1 MDSDVDS
8 VFNDFQDESD
18 AYSPEV
24 KPKAKAASK
33 RMVSAKPAKM
43 VQTTLTGAKAALKK
57 RPKPESDADD
67 DGMLSNTPPKKK
79 TKAAPAAKK
88 SSGKPL
94 HEIANE
100 SMVLDED
107 DEPIAKPAPKSN
119 KTATETY
126 QKLTQLEHI
135 IKRPDTYIG
144 SVERMDQK
152 MWVYNKAEKLME
164 NRTISYVPGLYK
176 IFDEILVNAADNSQ
190 RDSSMTYLK
199 VTVDRES
206 GEISVE
212 NNGKGI
218 PIEMHEK
225 EKCYIPELIFGHLL
239 TGSNYDDNEKKTVG
253 GRNGYGAKLTNIF
266 SRRFTIELQD
276 SNNGKRYKQTWTDNM
291 SNMEKAKITSN
302 KSSDFVRV
310 SFLPDYKR
318 FGMENGMDDDLEAL
332 IYRRVY
338 DMAGTVSGVKVWL
351 NGEHLKVNFKTY
363 CEMYAKAIANERGD
377 AAVDG
382 EKPVAKVEFDQQRS
396 NGRLW
401 QIGFTV
407 SDGSFQHVSFV
418 NNIATTSGGTHV
430 NYIADQI
437 CEALGKELNK
447 KKKGHS
453 LKPSHFRNHI
463 FIFINCLIDNP
474 AFNSQTKEQL
484 TTKVSAFGSKC
495 VLSDQFLKKV
505 KASEAIASIMEF
517 ADRKADKMMAK
528 SDGNKR
534 SRISN
539 DKLIDANWAGTK
551 RGHECTLILTEGDS
565 ARGLAVAGRAV
576 LDPDRIGVFPLR
588 GKMLN
593 VRDASIDQIMKNKE
607 IENIKKFLGLKH
619 KQEYKDTKGLRYGHL
634 MIMADQDLDGS
645 HIKGLLIN
653 FLEVQ
658 FPSLL
663 RIEDFFQEFITPVV
677 KVWQGNNPKKP
688 QNLKMFFNLPQY
700 EEWKERHK
708 SELRKWKY
716 KYLKGLGSSSN
727 EDAQI
732 YFKDLDRHL
741 KKFDIL
747 KPEERQLFELAFS
760 KKKADARKEWLGN
773 FVPGTYL
780 DSTAS
785 RKTYT
790 DFVHKELIL
799 FSMADNM
806 RSIPSM
812 IDGFKPGQRK
822 VIYGA
827 FKRNL
832 VNDQK
837 VAEFAGYVSEVA
849 AYHHGEQSLQQTIV
863 GLAQTYVGSN
873 NVNCLEPSGNFGSRL
888 SGGSDAASARYIHT
902 RLSPFARRIFSKLD
916 EPNLEYQFDDGNMIE
931 PKVYVPVIPMVLVNG
946 ADGIGTGWSTSIPN
960 YHPIEIVENL
970 KRRMGRLDPQDPEEK
985 PFKPMTPW
993 FRGWKG
999 VVEPEGPNRFK
1010 FNGIIKQD
1018 EQNPNEIHVTELP
1031 IRMWTDD
1038 FKSRLEDIIRAEKT
1052 PSFIKD
1058 YREFNDHQTV
1068 HFIIEMEDKHLKAA
1082 LEEGLLEKF
1091 KLTKTIATTNLVAFN
1106 TRGQIQKYESPEEI
1120 MEEYYHYRLK
1130 MYTERKN
1137 YWLDV
1142 YHADYRKLQ
1151 NQYRFVS
1158 EIIENKLVVSKKKK
1172 AVLVQE
1178 LRDRKYEA
1186 FPPKDNKKV
1195 KSTDEELG
1203 KDDVEE
1209 EEADGGA
1216 RDYDYL
1222 LSMPIWSLTNERLEK
1237 LKNQIAAKK
1246 AEYDELEALN
1256 EKDLWVKDLDEFVEE
1271 WHTQLKLEEE
1281 ITTGIRRM
1289 GRRTSQKIG
1298 AGRGRRPRDDDDY
1311 QPEKKTK
1318 AKAPKVEKVETKTHQ
1333 RFTEKFQAA
1342 ASAKPAKNDLSDDDF
1357 ALLGKK
1363 AVVKK
1368 EESEPPVS
1376 FTDVAVGRTK
1386 RAAATKSKYVLSDD
1400 SDEDFMDIDKP
1411 DVKDEPEPE
1420 SESEEIVEKPARRGA
1435 TKSKPSYVDDDFG
1448 SESEEVAERKDV
1460 AEKPARRAAKS
1471 KPSYVDDDFGSDSEV
1486 TEKPEIAEK
1495 PARRAAKAKAS
1506 YVDSEFGSDSED
1518 DDDKML
1524 GDVGALVKGI
1534 GAPATSS
1541 SNGGR
1546 LSLFAMSRP
1555 EAGDASIHKIRTKPS
1570 KSSVEADD
1578 HDDTNYEALAMSS
1591 PRKTSTTK
1599 ANDLDDFLSDDDLP
1613 AATKPAAKAT
1623 VASKAKAPLS
1633 VVPAAT
1639 KKRGR
1644 PPGSKNKPKADDAP
1658 APKAKSAA
1666 AATASKPKAAHL
1678 SPAAKAYAAKKAKA
1692 RKVLS
1697 DDEEDDLADEP
1708 PSPVVPAAKPK
1719 ARPGRAAA
1727 AKAKPIII
1735 DDDDESDAFVSAD
1748 SGGGGR
1754 RRGKKDDS
1762 DAFDMD
1768 DDSE

>member
-8 VFNDFQDESD
+8 VFDDFQDESD
-18 AYSPEV
+18 GYTPAVVRTLRGALLSHARPVPLTTHGVANARFVPSHLRLTYSQ
-24 KPKAKAASK
+24 KPKAKAAPK
-33 RMVSAKPAKM
+33 KTAAAKPAAM
-43 VQTTLTGAKAALKK
+43 IQTTLTGAKAAVKK

-67 DGMLSNTPPKKK
+67 SIAPPKKK
-79 TKAAPAAKK
+79 KAPVKK
-88 SSGKPL
+88 TSSKPL
-94 HEIANE
+94 VEIENE
-100 SMVLDED
+100 SMVIDD
-107 DEPIAKPAPKSN
+107 DEPVGKPTAKSSKS
-119 KTATETY
+119 ATDTY

-144 SVERMDQK
+144 SVERLEQK
-152 MWVYNKAEKLME
+152 MWVYNKVDKLME
-164 NRTISYVPGLYK
+164 NRTVGFVPGLYK

-190 RDSSMTYLK
+190 RDSSMTFLK
-199 VTVDRES
+199 ATVDRAT

-239 TGSNYDDNEKKTVG
+239 TGSNYDDDEKKTVG

-266 SRRFTIELQD
+266 SQRFTIELQD
-276 SNNGKRYKQTWTDNM
+276 SKNGKRYKQTWTDNM
-291 SNMEKAKITSN
+291 SKMEKAKITSN
-302 KSSDFVRV
+302 KTSDFVKV
-310 SFLPDYKR
+310 TFLPDYKR
-318 FGMENGMDDDLEAL
+318 FGMENGIDDDLEAL

-338 DMAGTVSGVKVWL
+338 DLAGTMTGVKVWL
-351 NGEHLKVNFKTY
+351 NGEHLKLNFKSY
-363 CEMYAKAIANERGD
+363 CELYAKSIANERGD

-382 EKPVAKVEFDQQRS
+382 EKPVAKVEFDQQRH

-407 SDGSFQHVSFV
+407 SDGSFQQVSFV

-437 CEALGKELNK
+437 CDALGKELNK
-447 KKKGHS
+447 KKKGHT

-474 AFNSQTKEQL
+474 AFTSQTKEQM
-484 TTKVSAFGSKC
+484 TTKMSAFGSKC

-505 KASEAIASIMEF
+505 KASEAIANIMEF

-539 DKLIDANWAGTK
+539 DKLIDANFAGTR

-593 VRDASIDQIMKNKE
+593 VRDASVEQIMKNKE

-619 KQEYKDTKGLRYGHL
+619 KQNYTDTKGLRYGHL

-658 FPSLL
+658 YPSLL
-663 RIEDFFQEFITPVV
+663 RIDDFFQEFITPVV
-677 KVWQGNNPKKP
+677 KVWQGTNPKKP
-688 QNLKMFFNLPQY
+688 QHLKTFFNLPQY
-700 EEWKERHK
+700 ETWKDSHK
-708 SELRKWKY
+708 AELRKWKY

-727 EDAQI
+727 EDAQV

-741 KKFDIL
+741 KKFEVL
-747 KPEERQLFELAFS
+747 KPEESQMIELAFS

-785 RKTYT
+785 RKSYA
-790 DFVHKELIL
+790 DFVQKELIL

-812 IDGFKPGQRK
+812 VDGLKPGQRK
-822 VIYGA
+822 VIYAA

-832 VNDQK
+832 TSDQK
-837 VAEFAGYVSEVA
+837 VVELAGYISEVA

-863 GLAQTYVGSN
+863 GLAQTFVGSN
-873 NVNCLEPSGNFGSRL
+873 NINCLEPSGNFGSRL

-916 EPNLEYQFDDGNMIE
+916 EPNLENQFDDGKMIE
-931 PKVYVPVIPMVLVNG
+931 PKVYVPIIPMVLVNG

-960 YHPIEIVENL
+960 YHPIHIVENL
-970 KRRMGRLDPQDPEEK
+970 KRRMGRLDPENTEEQ

-999 VVEPEGPNRFK
+999 VLESDGPNRYK

-1031 IRMWTDD
+1031 VRMWTDD

-1068 HFIIEMEDKHLKAA
+1068 HFIIDMEDKHLNAA
-1082 LEEGLLEKF
+1082 LAEGLLEKF
-1091 KLTKTIATTNLVAFN
+1091 KLTKSLTTTNLVAFN

-1137 YWLDV
+1137 HWLSV
-1142 YHADYRKLQ
+1142 YHADYRKLK

-1158 EIIENKLVVSKKKK
+1158 EIIENKLVVNKKKK

-1178 LRDRKYEA
+1178 LRDRQYEA
-1186 FPPKDNKKV
+1186 FPPKDDKKS

-1203 KDDVEE
+1203 QDDAEDDD
-1209 EEADGGA
+1209 ATGSA

-1222 LSMPIWSLTNERLEK
+1222 L
-1237 LKNQIAAKK
+1237 
-1246 AEYDELEALN
+1246 
-1256 EKDLWVKDLDEFVEE
+1256 
-1271 WHTQLKLEEE
+1271 
-1281 ITTGIRRM
+1281 G
-1289 GRRTSQKIG
+1289 
-1298 AGRGRRPRDDDDY
+1298 
-1311 QPEKKTK
+1311 
-1318 AKAPKVEKVETKTHQ
+1318 
-1333 RFTEKFQAA
+1333 
-1342 ASAKPAKNDLSDDDF
+1342 
-1357 ALLGKK
+1357 
-1363 AVVKK
+1363 
-1368 EESEPPVS
+1368 
-1376 FTDVAVGRTK
+1376 
-1386 RAAATKSKYVLSDD
+1386 
-1400 SDEDFMDIDKP
+1400 
-1411 DVKDEPEPE
+1411 
-1420 SESEEIVEKPARRGA
+1420 
-1435 TKSKPSYVDDDFG
+1435 
-1448 SESEEVAERKDV
+1448 
-1460 AEKPARRAAKS
+1460 
-1471 KPSYVDDDFGSDSEV
+1471 
-1486 TEKPEIAEK
+1486 
-1495 PARRAAKAKAS
+1495 
-1506 YVDSEFGSDSED
+1506 
-1518 DDDKML
+1518 
-1524 GDVGALVKGI
+1524 
-1534 GAPATSS
+1534 
-1541 SNGGR
+1541 
-1546 LSLFAMSRP
+1546 
-1555 EAGDASIHKIRTKPS
+1555 
-1570 KSSVEADD
+1570 
-1578 HDDTNYEALAMSS
+1578 
-1591 PRKTSTTK
+1591 
-1599 ANDLDDFLSDDDLP
+1599 
-1613 AATKPAAKAT
+1613 
-1623 VASKAKAPLS
+1623 
-1633 VVPAAT
+1633 
-1639 KKRGR
+1639 
-1644 PPGSKNKPKADDAP
+1644 
-1658 APKAKSAA
+1658 
-1666 AATASKPKAAHL
+1666 
-1678 SPAAKAYAAKKAKA
+1678 
-1692 RKVLS
+1692 
-1697 DDEEDDLADEP
+1697 
-1708 PSPVVPAAKPK
+1708 
-1719 ARPGRAAA
+1719 
-1727 AKAKPIII
+1727 
-1735 DDDDESDAFVSAD
+1735 VSAH
-1748 SGGGGR
+1748 
-1754 RRGKKDDS
+1754 
-1762 DAFDMD
+1762 AV
-1768 DDSE
+1768 

>member
-1 MDSDVDS
+1 MDSEVDL
-8 VFNDFQDESD
+8 VFGDYQDDSD
-18 AYSPEV
+18 GYSPEV
-24 KPKAKAASK
+24 VRMLRFVFLDDLPTCAFKQTCRDHVPLPINMHLTISQKPKAKAVPKKTAT
-33 RMVSAKPAKM
+33 AKPGKM
-43 VQTTLTGAKAALKK
+43 VQTTLTAGKAAAKK
-57 RPKPESDADD
+57 RPKPESDGE
-67 DGMLSNTPPKKK
+67 DGVAPPKKK
-79 TKAAPAAKK
+79 KVPAKK
-88 SSGKPL
+88 AGTKPL
-94 HEIANE
+94 AEIENDN
-100 SMVLDED
+100 MMIDD
-107 DEPIAKPAPKSN
+107 DEPLEKPAPKSN

-126 QKLTQLEHI
+126 QKLTQLQHI

-144 SVERMDQK
+144 SVERTDQK

-164 NRTISYVPGLYK
+164 NRTVGFVPGLYK

-199 VTVDRES
+199 VTVDRET

-225 EKCYIPELIFGHLL
+225 ENCYIPELIFGHLL
-239 TGSNYDDNEKKTVG
+239 TGSNYDDDEKKTVG

-266 SRRFTIELQD
+266 SQRFSIELQD
-276 SNNGKRYKQTWTDNM
+276 SKNGKRYKQTWTENM
-291 SNMEKAKITSN
+291 GKMEKAKIVSN
-302 KSSDFVRV
+302 KSADFVKV
-310 SFLPDYKR
+310 TFLPDYKR
-318 FGMENGMDDDLEAL
+318 FGMEDGIDDDLEGL

-338 DMAGTVSGVKVWL
+338 DMAGTVSGIKVWL
-351 NGEHLKVNFKTY
+351 NGDHLKINFKTY
-363 CEMYAKAIANERGD
+363 CELYAKSIANERGD
-377 AAVDG
+377 VAVDG
-382 EKPVAKVEFDQQRS
+382 EKPAAKVEFDQQRH

-407 SDGSFQHVSFV
+407 SDGSFQQVSFV

-437 CEALGKELNK
+437 CDALGKELTK

-484 TTKVSAFGSKC
+484 TTKMSAFGSKC

-505 KASEAIASIMEF
+505 KASEAIANIMEF

-539 DKLIDANWAGTK
+539 DKLIDANWAGTR

-593 VRDASIDQIMKNKE
+593 VRDASLEQIMKNKE

-619 KQEYKDTKGLRYGHL
+619 KQNYTDTKGLRYGHL

-663 RIEDFFQEFITPVV
+663 RIDDFFQEFITPVV
-677 KVWQGNNPKKP
+677 KVWQGSNPKKP
-688 QNLKMFFNLPQY
+688 QNLKTFFNLPQY
-700 EEWKERHK
+700 ETWKDSHK
-708 SELRKWKY
+708 SDLRKWKY

-747 KPEERQLFELAFS
+747 QPDESRLFELAFS

-780 DSTAS
+780 DATAA
-785 RKTYT
+785 RKSYT

-812 IDGFKPGQRK
+812 VDGLKPGQRK

-837 VAEFAGYVSEVA
+837 VAELAGYISEVA
-849 AYHHGEQSLQQTIV
+849 AYHHGEASLQQTIV

-931 PKVYVPVIPMVLVNG
+931 PKVYVPILPMVLVNG

-960 YHPIEIVENL
+960 YHPIEIVDNL
-970 KRRMGRLDPQDPEEK
+970 KRRMGRLDSEDSEEK
-985 PFKPMTPW
+985 SFKPMTPW

-999 VVEPEGPNRFK
+999 VLESDGPNRYK

-1038 FKSRLEDIIRAEKT
+1038 FKSKLEDILRAEKT

-1068 HFIIEMEDKHLKAA
+1068 HFIIDMEDKHMKAA
-1082 LEEGLLEKF
+1082 LDEGLLEKF
-1091 KLTKTIATTNLVAFN
+1091 KLTKSMATTNLVAFN
-1106 TRGQIQKYESPEEI
+1106 TRGQIHKYESPEEI
-1120 MEEYYHYRLK
+1120 MEEFYHYRYN
-1130 MYTERKN
+1130 MYTERKKH
-1137 YWLDV
+1137 WLGV
-1142 YHADYRKLQ
+1142 YHADYRKLK
-1151 NQYRFVS
+1151 NQYRFIL
-1158 EIIENKLVVSKKKK
+1158 EIIENKLIVSKKKK
-1172 AVLVQE
+1172 DVLVQE

-1186 FPPKDNKKV
+1186 FPPKDDKKS

-1203 KDDVEE
+1203 KDDAEE
-1209 EEADGGA
+1209 EETSNGA

-1222 LSMPIWSLTNERLEK
+1222 LSVCAPNVTFPRHAELTDSRCPFGRSQTSVSTNSRTRL
-1237 LKNQIAAKK
+1237 QP
-1246 AEYDELEALN
+1246 
-1256 EKDLWVKDLDEFVEE
+1256 
-1271 WHTQLKLEEE
+1271 
-1281 ITTGIRRM
+1281 
-1289 GRRTSQKIG
+1289 
-1298 AGRGRRPRDDDDY
+1298 RRPSM
-1311 QPEKKTK
+1311 T
-1318 AKAPKVEKVETKTHQ
+1318 
-1333 RFTEKFQAA
+1333 
-1342 ASAKPAKNDLSDDDF
+1342 SL
-1357 ALLGKK
+1357 
-1363 AVVKK
+1363 
-1368 EESEPPVS
+1368 
-1376 FTDVAVGRTK
+1376 
-1386 RAAATKSKYVLSDD
+1386 
-1400 SDEDFMDIDKP
+1400 
-1411 DVKDEPEPE
+1411 
-1420 SESEEIVEKPARRGA
+1420 
-1435 TKSKPSYVDDDFG
+1435 
-1448 SESEEVAERKDV
+1448 
-1460 AEKPARRAAKS
+1460 
-1471 KPSYVDDDFGSDSEV
+1471 
-1486 TEKPEIAEK
+1486 
-1495 PARRAAKAKAS
+1495 
-1506 YVDSEFGSDSED
+1506 
-1518 DDDKML
+1518 ML
-1524 GDVGALVKGI
+1524 
-1534 GAPATSS
+1534 
-1541 SNGGR
+1541 
-1546 LSLFAMSRP
+1546 
-1555 EAGDASIHKIRTKPS
+1555 
-1570 KSSVEADD
+1570 
-1578 HDDTNYEALAMSS
+1578 
-1591 PRKTSTTK
+1591 
-1599 ANDLDDFLSDDDLP
+1599 
-1613 AATKPAAKAT
+1613 
-1623 VASKAKAPLS
+1623 
-1633 VVPAAT
+1633 
-1639 KKRGR
+1639 
-1644 PPGSKNKPKADDAP
+1644 
-1658 APKAKSAA
+1658 
-1666 AATASKPKAAHL
+1666 
-1678 SPAAKAYAAKKAKA
+1678 
-1692 RKVLS
+1692 
-1697 DDEEDDLADEP
+1697 
-1708 PSPVVPAAKPK
+1708 
-1719 ARPGRAAA
+1719 
-1727 AKAKPIII
+1727 
-1735 DDDDESDAFVSAD
+1735 
-1748 SGGGGR
+1748 
-1754 RRGKKDDS
+1754 
-1762 DAFDMD
+1762 
-1768 DDSE
+1768 

>member
-1 MDSDVDS
+1 MDSEVDS
-8 VFNDFQDESD
+8 VFGDYQDDSD
-18 AYSPEV
+18 GYSPEV
-24 KPKAKAASK
+24 KPKTKAAPK
-33 RMVSAKPAKM
+33 KTATTKPGKM
-43 VQTTLTGAKAALKK
+43 VQTTLTAGKPAAKK
-57 RPKPESDADD
+57 RPKAESDGE
-67 DGMLSNTPPKKK
+67 DGIAPPKKK
-79 TKAAPAAKK
+79 KAPAKK
-88 SSGKPL
+88 AGTKPL
-94 HEIANE
+94 VEIEND
-100 SMVLDED
+100 SMVIDD
-107 DEPIAKPAPKSN
+107 DEPSAKPAAKSN

-126 QKLTQLEHI
+126 QKLTQLQHI

-144 SVERMDQK
+144 SVERTDQK

-164 NRTISYVPGLYK
+164 NRTVGFVPGLYK

-199 VTVDRES
+199 VTVDRET

-239 TGSNYDDNEKKTVG
+239 TGSNYDDDEKKTVG

-266 SRRFTIELQD
+266 SQKFSIELQD
-276 SNNGKRYKQTWTDNM
+276 SKNGKRYKQTWTENM
-291 SNMEKAKITSN
+291 GKMEKAKINSN
-302 KSSDFVRV
+302 KSADFVKV

-318 FGMENGMDDDLEAL
+318 FGMEDGIDDDLEGL

-338 DMAGTVSGVKVWL
+338 DMAGTVSGIKVWL
-351 NGEHLKVNFKTY
+351 NGEHLKINFKTY
-363 CEMYAKAIANERGD
+363 CELYAKSIANERGD
-377 AAVDG
+377 VAVDG
-382 EKPVAKVEFDQQRS
+382 EKPVAKVEFDQQRH

-407 SDGSFQHVSFV
+407 SDGSFQQVSFV

-437 CEALGKELNK
+437 CDALGKELTK

-484 TTKVSAFGSKC
+484 TTKMSAFGSKC

-505 KASEAIASIMEF
+505 KASEAIANIMEF

-539 DKLIDANWAGTK
+539 DKLIDANWAGTR

-593 VRDASIDQIMKNKE
+593 VRDASLEQIMKNKE

-619 KQEYKDTKGLRYGHL
+619 KQNYTDTKGLRYGHL

-663 RIEDFFQEFITPVV
+663 RIDDFFQEFITPVV
-677 KVWQGNNPKKP
+677 KVWQGSNPKKP
-688 QNLKMFFNLPQY
+688 QNLKTFFNLPQY
-700 EEWKERHK
+700 ETWKDSHK
-708 SELRKWKY
+708 SDLRRWKY

-741 KKFDIL
+741 KKFDVL
-747 KPEERQLFELAFS
+747 QPEESQLFELAFS

-780 DSTAS
+780 DATAA
-785 RKTYT
+785 RKSYT

-812 IDGFKPGQRK
+812 VDGLKPGQRK

-837 VAEFAGYVSEVA
+837 VAELAGYISEVA
-849 AYHHGEQSLQQTIV
+849 AYHHGEVSLQQTIV

-931 PKVYVPVIPMVLVNG
+931 PKVYVPILPMVLVNG

-960 YHPIEIVENL
+960 YHPMEIVDNL
-970 KRRMGRLDPQDPEEK
+970 KRRMGRLDPEDSEEK
-985 PFKPMTPW
+985 TFKPMTPW

-999 VVEPEGPNRFK
+999 VLESDGPNRYK
-1010 FNGIIKQD
+1010 FNGIIQQD

-1038 FKSRLEDIIRAEKT
+1038 FKSKLEDILRAEKT

-1068 HFIIEMEDKHLKAA
+1068 HFIIDMEDKHMKAA
-1082 LEEGLLEKF
+1082 LDEGLLEKF
-1091 KLTKTIATTNLVAFN
+1091 KLSKSMTTTNLVAFN
-1106 TRGQIQKYESPEEI
+1106 TRGQIHKYENPEEI
-1120 MEEYYHYRLK
+1120 MEEFYHYRFN
-1130 MYTERKN
+1130 MYAERKKH
-1137 YWLDV
+1137 WLGV
-1142 YHADYRKLQ
+1142 YHADYRKLK
-1151 NQYRFVS
+1151 NQYRFIL
-1158 EIIENKLVVSKKKK
+1158 EIIENKLIVNKKKK
-1172 AVLVQE
+1172 DVLVQE

-1186 FPPKDNKKV
+1186 FPPKDDKKS

-1203 KDDVEE
+1203 KDDAEE
-1209 EEADGGA
+1209 EDTSNGA

-1246 AEYDELEALN
+1246 AEHDELDALS
-1256 EKDLWVKDLDEFVEE
+1256 EKDLWIKDLDEFVDE
-1271 WHTQLKLEEE
+1271 WHTQLKLDAE
-1281 ITTGIRRM
+1281 ITADIRRM
-1289 GRRTSQKIG
+1289 GRRTSRKIG
-1298 AGRGRRPRDDDDY
+1298 AGRGRRPKDDDEY
-1311 QPEKKTK
+1311 APEKKTK
-1318 AKAPKVEKVETKTHQ
+1318 TKAPKVEKVETKTHQ

-1342 ASAKPAKNDLSDDDF
+1342 ANPKPKIDLSDDDF

-1363 AVVKK
+1363 AAVK
-1368 EESEPPVS
+1368 EESEPPAS
-1376 FTDVAVGRTK
+1376 IPDAANARNK
-1386 RAAATKSKYVLSDD
+1386 RAAATKPKSKYILSDD
-1400 SDEDFMDIDKP
+1400 SDDDFMELGKA
-1411 DVKDEPEPE
+1411 DVKDESEVSEPE
-1420 SESEEIVEKPARRGA
+1420 ELVQKPVKRAATKAKPLYAGSDLDESGSEDVVEKP
-1435 TKSKPSYVDDDFG
+1435 TK
-1448 SESEEVAERKDV
+1448 
-1460 AEKPARRAAKS
+1460 RA
-1471 KPSYVDDDFGSDSEV
+1471 
-1486 TEKPEIAEK
+1486 
-1495 PARRAAKAKAS
+1495 AAKAKRT
-1506 YVDSEFGSDSED
+1506 YMDEEFGSDSD
-1518 DDDKML
+1518 DDGDDML
-1524 GDVGALVKGI
+1524 GDAGAMVKGI
-1534 GAPATSS
+1534 GAPAT
-1541 SNGGR
+1541 NGGR

-1555 EAGDASIHKIRTKPS
+1555 EAGDAPIPKLKARPSRSILDLD
-1570 KSSVEADD
+1570 E

-1591 PRKTSTTK
+1591 PRKSTK
-1599 ANDLDDFLSDDDLP
+1599 PDDVDDFLSDDELP
-1613 AATKPAAKAT
+1613 AAKPA
-1623 VASKAKAPLS
+1623 ASKAKAPLT
-1633 VVPAAT
+1633 VVTGAAA

-1644 PPGSKNKPKADDAP
+1644 PAGSKNKAKTDDAP
-1658 APKAKSAA
+1658 APALKTTKAKTLTTKAKTAA
-1666 AATASKPKAAHL
+1666 L
-1678 SPAAKAYAAKKAKA
+1678 SPAAKAYAAKKA

-1697 DDEEDDLADEP
+1697 DDEDDIMEDAPASP
-1708 PSPVVPAAKPK
+1708 PPAARPL
-1719 ARPGRAAA
+1719 ARRPGRAAA
-1727 AKAKPIII
+1727 AKAKAKPTYI
-1735 DDDDESDAFVSAD
+1735 DDDDDDFVSAD
-1748 SGGGGR
+1748 SGSGGR
-1754 RRGKKDDS
+1754 KGRRDES

-1768 DDSE
+1768 EDSE

>member
-8 VFNDFQDESD
+8 VFGDYQDDSD

-24 KPKAKAASK
+24 KPKAKAAPKKAAATKS
-33 RMVSAKPAKM
+33 AKM
-43 VQTTLTGAKAALKK
+43 VQTTLTGAKAATKK
-57 RPKPESDADD
+57 RPKPDSDAEDD
-67 DGMLSNTPPKKK
+67 IPKKK
-79 TKAAPAAKK
+79 KAPAKK
-88 SSGKPL
+88 PKAKPL
-94 HEIANE
+94 AEIEND
-100 SMVLDED
+100 SMVIDNED
-107 DEPIAKPAPKSN
+107 DEPVTKPTAKTNKS
-119 KTATETY
+119 ATETY

-144 SVERMDQK
+144 SVERTDQK
-152 MWVYNKAEKLME
+152 MWVYNKTEKLME
-164 NRTISYVPGLYK
+164 NRTVGYVPGLYK

-199 VTVDRES
+199 VTINRET

-218 PIEMHEK
+218 PVVIHEK
-225 EKCYIPELIFGHLL
+225 EGCYIPELIFGHLL
-239 TGSNYDDNEKKTVG
+239 TGSNYDDDEKKTVG

-266 SRRFTIELQD
+266 SKRFTIELQD
-276 SNNGKRYKQTWTDNM
+276 STNCKRYKQTWTDNM
-291 SNMEKAKITSN
+291 GNMEKAKIVSN

-318 FGMENGMDDDLEAL
+318 FGMENGIDDDLEGL
-332 IYRRVY
+332 LYRRVY

-351 NGEHLKVNFKTY
+351 NGEQLKINFKTY
-363 CEMYAKAIANERGD
+363 CELYAKAIANERGD

-382 EKPVAKVEFDQQRS
+382 QKPAAKVEFDQQRH

-407 SDGSFQHVSFV
+407 SDGSFQQVSFV

-437 CEALGKELNK
+437 CEALGKELSR

-474 AFNSQTKEQL
+474 AFTSQTKEQL
-484 TTKVSAFGSKC
+484 TTKISAFGSKC

-505 KASEAIASIMEF
+505 RASEAIANIMEF

-593 VRDASIDQIMKNKE
+593 VRDASLDQIMKNKE
-607 IENIKKFLGLKH
+607 IENIKKILGLKH
-619 KQEYKDTKGLRYGHL
+619 KQDYRDTRGLRYGHL

-663 RIEDFFQEFITPVV
+663 RVDDFFQEFITPVV
-677 KVWQGNNPKKP
+677 KVWQGSNPKKP

-700 EEWKERHK
+700 ETWKEAHK
-708 SELRKWKY
+708 EDLRKWKY

-747 KPEERQLFELAFS
+747 KPEESQLIELAFS

-780 DSTAS
+780 DTTAS
-785 RKTYT
+785 RKTYA
-790 DFVHKELIL
+790 DFVQKELIL

-812 IDGFKPGQRK
+812 IDGLKPGQRK
-822 VIYGA
+822 VIYAA

-837 VAEFAGYVSEVA
+837 VAEFAGYISEVA
-849 AYHHGEQSLQQTIV
+849 AYHHGEMSLQQTIV

-916 EPNLEYQFDDGNMIE
+916 EPNLENQYDDGKMIE
-931 PKVYVPVIPMVLVNG
+931 PKVYVPVLPMVLVNG
-946 ADGIGTGWSTSIPN
+946 ADGIGTGWSTQIPN
-960 YHPIEIVENL
+960 YHPVDIVENL
-970 KRRMGRLDPQDPEEK
+970 KRRMGRLDPEDPEEK

-1038 FKSRLEDIIRAEKT
+1038 FKSRLEDILRAEKT
-1052 PSFIKD
+1052 PSWIKD

-1082 LEEGLLEKF
+1082 LDEGLLEKF
-1091 KLTKTIATTNLVAFN
+1091 KLTKTITTTNLVAFN
-1106 TRGQIQKYESPEEI
+1106 TRGQIHKYENPEEI
-1120 MEEYYHYRLK
+1120 MEEFYHYRLN
-1130 MYTERKN
+1130 MYTERKKH
-1137 YWLDV
+1137 WLGV
-1142 YHADYRKLQ
+1142 YHADYRKLK

-1172 AVLVQE
+1172 DVLVQE

-1186 FPPKDNKKV
+1186 FPPKDDKKV

-1203 KDDVEE
+1203 NEDAVDEE
-1209 EEADGGA
+1209 DTAGGA

-1246 AEYDELEALN
+1246 AEHDELEALS
-1256 EKDLWVKDLDEFVEE
+1256 EKDLWMRDLDEFVEE

-1298 AGRGRRPRDDDDY
+1298 AGKGRRIKNKDDDDY
-1311 QPEKKTK
+1311 EPEKKTK
-1318 AKAPKVEKVETKTHQ
+1318 AKVPKAPTVETKSHQ

-1342 ASAKPAKNDLSDDDF
+1342 SKAKPKNDLSDDDF

-1363 AVVKK
+1363 AVVK
-1368 EESEPPVS
+1368 EESEPPAS
-1376 FTDVAVGRTK
+1376 LPDATDGRSK
-1386 RAAATKSKYVLSDD
+1386 RAAATKSKYVMSDSDD
-1400 SDEDFMDIDKP
+1400 DDFMELDNP
-1411 DVKDEPEPE
+1411 EVKDE
-1420 SESEEIVEKPARRGA
+1420 SEASGVEEEVVEKPAKRA
-1435 TKSKPSYVDDDFG
+1435 AAKAKPTYVDDDFG
-1448 SESEEVAERKDV
+1448 ESGSEEV
-1460 AEKPARRAAKS
+1460 EKPTKRA
-1471 KPSYVDDDFGSDSEV
+1471 
-1486 TEKPEIAEK
+1486 
-1495 PARRAAKAKAS
+1495 AAKAKRS
-1506 YVDSEFGSDSED
+1506 YMDDEFGSDTD
-1518 DDDKML
+1518 DDDDGNDML
-1524 GDVGALVKGI
+1524 GDVGAMVKGI
-1534 GAPATSS
+1534 GAPA

-1546 LSLFAMSRP
+1546 LSLLAMSRR
-1555 EAGDASIHKIRTKPS
+1555 EAGDAPIPKLKAKQSRSILD
-1570 KSSVEADD
+1570 VDD

-1591 PRKTSTTK
+1591 PRKPSK
-1599 ANDLDDFLSDDDLP
+1599 ADDLDDFLSDDNLP
-1613 AATKPAAKAT
+1613 ATTKPAAKSTTA
-1623 VASKAKAPLS
+1623 ASKAKAPLS
-1633 VVPAAT
+1633 VVPAAGA

-1644 PPGSKNKPKADDAP
+1644 PAGSKNKPKGDDAP
-1658 APKAKSAA
+1658 AVKTTKTVAARPKTLTS
-1666 AATASKPKAAHL
+1666 L
-1678 SPAAKAYAAKKAKA
+1678 SPAAKAYAAKKAKTTKKA
-1692 RKVLS
+1692 VS
-1697 DDEEDDLADEP
+1697 DDEDEDDIMEDAP
-1708 PSPVVPAAKPK
+1708 PPNPKPVAR
-1719 ARPGRAAA
+1719 RPGRAAA
-1727 AKAKPIII
+1727 AKAKANPIYL
-1735 DDDDESDAFVSAD
+1735 DDDDDDDFVSAD
-1748 SGGGGR
+1748 DGSGVGSGGRGR
-1754 RRGKKDDS
+1754 KGKAKKDDS

-1768 DDSE
+1768 DDSD

>member
-1 MDSDVDS
+1 
-8 VFNDFQDESD
+8 
-18 AYSPEV
+18 
-24 KPKAKAASK
+24 
-33 RMVSAKPAKM
+33 M
-43 VQTTLTGAKAALKK
+43 VQTTLTAGKAAAKK
-57 RPKPESDADD
+57 RPNTGSDAEDA
-67 DGMLSNTPPKKK
+67 PPKKQR
-79 TKAAPAAKK
+79 KAPVKK
-88 SSGKPL
+88 ASKPL
-94 HEIANE
+94 AEIEND
-100 SMVLDED
+100 SMVIDDD
-107 DEPIAKPAPKSN
+107 DEPADKPAAATSK
-119 KTATETY
+119 KTADETY

-144 SVERMDQK
+144 SVERTDQK
-152 MWVYNKAEKLME
+152 MWVYNKAEKLMD
-164 NRTISYVPGLYK
+164 NRTIGFVPGLYK

-199 VTVDRES
+199 VTVDRAT

-218 PIEMHEK
+218 PIQMHTK

-266 SRRFTIELQD
+266 SQRFSIELQD
-276 SNNGKRYKQTWTDNM
+276 STNGKRYKQTWTDNM
-291 SNMEKAKITSN
+291 SNMEKAKIVSN

-310 SFLPDYKR
+310 TFLPDYKR
-318 FGMENGMDDDLEAL
+318 FGMMDGIDDDLEAL

-338 DMAGTVSGVKVWL
+338 DMAGTMTGIKVWL
-351 NGEHLKVNFKTY
+351 NGEHLKINFKTY
-363 CEMYAKAIANERGD
+363 CELYAKSIANERGD
-377 AAVDG
+377 VAADG
-382 EKPVAKVEFDQQRS
+382 EKAVAKVEFDQQRS

-407 SDGSFQHVSFV
+407 SDGSFQQVSFV

-437 CEALGKELNK
+437 CEALAKELNK

-453 LKPSHFRNHI
+453 LKASHFRNHI

-484 TTKVSAFGSKC
+484 TTKMSAFGSKC

-505 KASEAIASIMEF
+505 KASEAIANIMEF
-517 ADRKADKMMAK
+517 ADRKADKMLAK

-593 VRDASIDQIMKNKE
+593 VRDASLDQVLKNKE

-619 KQEYKDTKGLRYGHL
+619 KQNYTDTRGLRYGHL

-663 RIEDFFQEFITPVV
+663 RIDDFFQEFITPVV
-677 KVWQGNNPKKP
+677 KVWQGTNPKKP
-688 QNLKMFFNLPQY
+688 QNLKTFFNLPQY
-700 EEWKERHK
+700 DTWKEAHK
-708 SELRKWKY
+708 ADLRKWKY

-741 KKFDIL
+741 KKFETL
-747 KPEERQLFELAFS
+747 KPEESQLFELAFS

-780 DSTAS
+780 DSTAA
-785 RKTYT
+785 RKSYT

-812 IDGFKPGQRK
+812 VDGLKPGQRK
-822 VIYGA
+822 VIYAA

-837 VAEFAGYVSEVA
+837 VVELAGYISEVA
-849 AYHHGEQSLQQTIV
+849 AYHHGEMSLQQTII

-873 NVNCLEPSGNFGSRL
+873 NINCLEPSGNFGSRL

-902 RLSPFARRIFSKLD
+902 RLSPFARRIFHKLD
-916 EPNLEYQFDDGNMIE
+916 EPNLEYQDDDGKTIE
-931 PKVYVPVIPMVLVNG
+931 PKVYAPVLPMVLVNG

-960 YHPIEIVENL
+960 YHPMDIVNNL
-970 KRRMGRLDPQDPEEK
+970 KRRMGRLDPEDKEEK
-985 PFKPMTPW
+985 PFQPMTPW

-999 VVEPEGPNRFK
+999 EIQPDGPNRYK

-1018 EQNPNEIHVTELP
+1018 EDKPNEIHVTELP

-1038 FKSRLEDIIRAEKT
+1038 FKSKLEDILRAEKT

-1068 HFIIEMEDKHLKAA
+1068 HFIIEMEDKHMKAA

-1091 KLTKTIATTNLVAFN
+1091 KLTKSLTTTNLVAFD
-1106 TRGQIQKYESPEEI
+1106 TRGQIHKYENAEEI
-1120 MEEYYHYRLK
+1120 MEEFYNYRLK
-1130 MYTERKN
+1130 MYTLRKSH
-1137 YWLDV
+1137 WLSV
-1142 YHADYRKLQ
+1142 YHADYRKLK

-1158 EIIENKLVVSKKKK
+1158 EIIENKLIVNKKKK

-1186 FPPKDNKKV
+1186 FPPNTDKKA
-1195 KSTDEELG
+1195 KSADDDQGENDAEEG
-1203 KDDVEE
+1203 EE
-1209 EEADGGA
+1209 ETSNGA

-1222 LSMPIWSLTNERLEK
+1222 LSVCALCCNYSASQSANKQQMPIWSLTNERLEK

-1246 AEYDELEALN
+1246 AEHDELDALS
-1256 EKDLWVKDLDEFVEE
+1256 EKDLWLKDLDDFVEE
-1271 WHTQLKLEEE
+1271 WNTQLKLEEE

-1298 AGRGRRPRDDDDY
+1298 AGKGRRLKDDDDY
-1311 QPEKKTK
+1311 APVKKTK

-1342 ASAKPAKNDLSDDDF
+1342 DKPKPKNDLSDDDF

-1363 AVVKK
+1363 AVVKQ
-1368 EESEPPVS
+1368 ESEPPAS
-1376 FTDVAVGRTK
+1376 LPDAASGRNK
-1386 RAAATKSKYVLSDD
+1386 RAAATKSKYVLSD
-1400 SDEDFMDIDKP
+1400 SDDDDFMELGKP
-1411 DVKDEPEPE
+1411 DVKDESAEPEPDVVVEKPPKRAAPKAKPSYADEDLDE
-1420 SESEEIVEKPARRGA
+1420 SEFEDAVEEPVKRAAAKAKPASTDEDLDESEFDEVVEKPAKRA
-1435 TKSKPSYVDDDFG
+1435 APKAKPSYAEESLDESG
-1448 SESEEVAERKDV
+1448 SEEVV
-1460 AEKPARRAAKS
+1460 EKPTKRA
-1471 KPSYVDDDFGSDSEV
+1471 
-1486 TEKPEIAEK
+1486 
-1495 PARRAAKAKAS
+1495 AAKAKRS
-1506 YVDSEFGSDSED
+1506 YMDEEFGSDSDGD
-1518 DDDKML
+1518 DDML
-1524 GDVGALVKGI
+1524 GDVGAMVKGI
-1534 GAPATSS
+1534 GAPAT
-1541 SNGGR
+1541 NGGR

-1555 EAGDASIHKIRTKPS
+1555 EAGDAPIPKLKAKPS
-1570 KSSVEADD
+1570 RSILDIDD

-1591 PRKTSTTK
+1591 PRKPTK
-1599 ANDLDDFLSDDDLP
+1599 ADDIDAFLSDDDLP
-1613 AATKPAAKAT
+1613 AATKPAAKPA
-1623 VASKAKAPLS
+1623 ASKAKAPLS
-1633 VVPAAT
+1633 VVPGAA

-1644 PPGSKNKPKADDAP
+1644 PAGSKNKTKDDDAPAAPAPAP
-1658 APKAKSAA
+1658 APKAKPKTAA
-1666 AATASKPKAAHL
+1666 AAAAAKAKPSVL

-1692 RKVLS
+1692 RKLVS
-1697 DDEEDDLADEP
+1697 DDDEDEIMEDA
-1708 PSPVVPAAKPK
+1708 PSPPPAKPAAR
-1719 ARPGRAAA
+1719 RPGRAAA
-1727 AKAKPIII
+1727 AKAKPIIL
-1735 DDDDESDAFVSAD
+1735 DDDEDDSFVSAG
-1748 SGGGGR
+1748 SGGGSGGR
-1754 RRGKKDDS
+1754 KGGKDDS

>member
-1 MDSDVDS
+1 MDSDIGS
-8 VFNDFQDESD
+8 VFGDFEDESD
-18 AYSPEV
+18 GYIPEV
-24 KPKAKAASK
+24 KPKAKVQPKKMAT
-33 RMVSAKPAKM
+33 AKPAKM
-43 VQTTLTGAKAALKK
+43 VQTTLTGGKAPAKK
-57 RPKPESDADD
+57 RPKSESDAE
-67 DGMLSNTPPKKK
+67 GTPPKKQR
-79 TKAAPAAKK
+79 KAPVKK
-88 SSGKPL
+88 SGGKPL
-94 HEIANE
+94 AEIEND
-100 SMVLDED
+100 SMVIDND
-107 DEPIAKPAPKSN
+107 DDDAPAFKPTAKSN

-164 NRTISYVPGLYK
+164 NRTVSFVPGLYK

-199 VTVDRES
+199 VTVDRET

-266 SRRFTIELQD
+266 SQRFTIECQD
-276 SNNGKRYKQTWTDNM
+276 SNNGKRYKQTWTENM
-291 SNMEKAKITSN
+291 SKKEKAKITSN
-302 KSSDFVRV
+302 KSSDFVKV
-310 SFLPDYKR
+310 TFLPDYKR
-318 FGMENGMDDDLEAL
+318 FGMENGIDDDLEAL

-351 NGEHLKVNFKTY
+351 NGEHLKVNFKSY
-363 CEMYAKAIANERGD
+363 CEMYAKSIANERGD

-382 EKPVAKVEFDQQRS
+382 EKAVAKVEFDQQRS

-407 SDGSFQHVSFV
+407 SDGSFQQVSFV

-474 AFNSQTKEQL
+474 SFNSQTKEQL
-484 TTKVSAFGSKC
+484 TTKMSAFGSKC

-505 KASEAIASIMEF
+505 KASEAIANIMEF

-528 SDGNKR
+528 TDGNKR

-593 VRDASIDQIMKNKE
+593 VRDASLDQIMKNKE

-619 KQEYKDTKGLRYGHL
+619 KQNYTDTKGLRYGHL

-663 RIEDFFQEFITPVV
+663 RIDDFFQEFITPVV

-700 EEWKERHK
+700 ETWKEAHK
-708 SELRKWKY
+708 NELRKWKY

-747 KPEERQLFELAFS
+747 KPEESQLFELAFS

-773 FVPGTYL
+773 FVPGTFL

-812 IDGFKPGQRK
+812 VDGLKPGQRK

-902 RLSPFARRIFSKLD
+902 RLSPFARRVFSKLD
-916 EPNLEYQFDDGNMIE
+916 EPNLEYQDDDGSIIE
-931 PKVYVPVIPMVLVNG
+931 PKVYIPVIPMVLVNG

-960 YHPIEIVENL
+960 YHPIDIVENL
-970 KRRMGRLDPQDPEEK
+970 KRRMGRLDPDDAEEK

-999 VVEPEGPNRFK
+999 VVEPDGPNRFK

-1038 FKSRLEDIIRAEKT
+1038 FKSRLEDILRAEKT

-1082 LEEGLLEKF
+1082 LDEGLLEKF
-1091 KLTKTIATTNLVAFN
+1091 KLTKSITTTNLVAFN

-1130 MYTERKN
+1130 MYTERKSH
-1137 YWLDV
+1137 WLGV
-1142 YHADYRKLQ
+1142 YHADYRKLK
-1151 NQYRFVS
+1151 NQYRFIL
-1158 EIIENKLVVSKKKK
+1158 EIIENKLVVNKKKK
-1172 AVLVQE
+1172 DVLVQE

-1186 FPPKDNKKV
+1186 FPPKDDKKV
-1195 KSTDEELG
+1195 KSTDEEFG
-1203 KDDVEE
+1203 KDDAEDEDVS
-1209 EEADGGA
+1209 GGA

-1246 AEYDELEALN
+1246 AEYDELEALS
-1256 EKDLWVKDLDEFVEE
+1256 EKDLWVKDLDGFVEE
-1271 WHTQLKLEEE
+1271 WHNQLKLEEE

-1289 GRRTSQKIG
+1289 GRRTSHKIG
-1298 AGRGRRPRDDDDY
+1298 AGRGRRVKDDDDY

-1318 AKAPKVEKVETKTHQ
+1318 PKAVKVEKVETKTHQ

-1342 ASAKPAKNDLSDDDF
+1342 AKPTPKNDLSDDDF

-1363 AVVKK
+1363 AVVKQ
-1368 EESEPPVS
+1368 ESEPPAS
-1376 FTDVAVGRTK
+1376 LTDATNGRNK
-1386 RAAATKSKYVLSDD
+1386 RAAASKSRYVLSSDD
-1400 SDEDFMDIDKP
+1400 SDEDFMDLGKP
-1411 DVKDEPEPE
+1411 KVRDDQGDSELDEV
-1420 SESEEIVEKPARRGA
+1420 IEKPAKRTAA
-1435 TKSKPSYVDDDFG
+1435 TAARSKPSYMD
-1448 SESEEVAERKDV
+1448 E
-1460 AEKPARRAAKS
+1460 
-1471 KPSYVDDDFGSDSEV
+1471 
-1486 TEKPEIAEK
+1486 
-1495 PARRAAKAKAS
+1495 
-1506 YVDSEFGSDSED
+1506 EFGSDSD
-1518 DDDKML
+1518 DGHDDKLL
-1524 GDVGALVKGI
+1524 GDVGAMVKGI
-1534 GAPATSS
+1534 GASATSN

-1555 EAGDASIHKIRTKPS
+1555 EAGDAPLPKLKSKPS
-1570 KSSVEADD
+1570 KPAMDVDS

-1591 PRKTSTTK
+1591 PLKSTK
-1599 ANDLDDFLSDDDLP
+1599 ADDLDDFLSDDDLP
-1613 AATKPAAKAT
+1613 AATTKPAAKPASQT
-1623 VASKAKAPLS
+1623 AASKAKAPLS
-1633 VVPAAT
+1633 VVPAPP

-1644 PPGSKNKPKADDAP
+1644 PAGSKNKPKGDEGP
-1658 APKAKSAA
+1658 APKPKPVAVAA
-1666 AATASKPKAAHL
+1666 AARPKPSTL

-1692 RKVLS
+1692 KKILS
-1697 DDEEDDLADEP
+1697 DDEDDIVDEP
-1708 PSPVVPAAKPK
+1708 ASPVVAQPK

-1727 AKAKPIII
+1727 AKAKPIYI
-1735 DDDDESDAFVSAD
+1735 DDYEDDSFI
-1748 SGGGGR
+1748 SGGTGGGR
-1754 RRGKKDDS
+1754 KGRRDDS

-1768 DDSE
+1768 DNSE

>member
-1 MDSDVDS
+1 ML
-8 VFNDFQDESD
+8 
-18 AYSPEV
+18 
-24 KPKAKAASK
+24 
-33 RMVSAKPAKM
+33 SAKPAKM
-43 VQTTLTGAKAALKK
+43 VQTKLTGAKAAPKK
-57 RPKPESDADD
+57 RPKPESDAD

-94 HEIANE
+94 HEIPNE
-100 SMVLDED
+100 SMAMDED
-107 DEPIAKPAPKSN
+107 DDMPVAAKPKSN

-152 MWVYNKAEKLME
+152 MWVYNKGEKLME
-164 NRTISYVPGLYK
+164 NRTISFVPGLYK

-266 SRRFTIELQD
+266 SRKFTIELQD

-291 SNMEKAKITSN
+291 GNMEKAKITSN
-302 KSSDFVRV
+302 KSADFVKV

-332 IYRRVY
+332 MYRRVY
-338 DMAGTVSGVKVWL
+338 DMAGTITGVKVWL

-382 EKPVAKVEFDQQRS
+382 EKPVAKVEFDQQRH

-401 QIGFTV
+401 QVGFTV

-437 CEALGKELNK
+437 CDALGKELNK

-453 LKPSHFRNHI
+453 LKPSHFKNHI

-484 TTKVSAFGSKC
+484 TTKASAFGSKC

-505 KASEAIASIMEF
+505 KASEAIANIMEF

-593 VRDASIDQIMKNKE
+593 VRDASVDQIMKNKE

-619 KQEYKDTKGLRYGHL
+619 KQDYKDTKGLRYGHL

-688 QNLKMFFNLPQY
+688 QNLRMFFNLPQY

-708 SELRKWKY
+708 NELRRWKY

-773 FVPGTYL
+773 FIPGTYL
-780 DSTAS
+780 DQTAA

-849 AYHHGEQSLQQTIV
+849 AYHHGEASLQQTIV

-888 SGGSDAASARYIHT
+888 SGGSDAAHARYIHT
-902 RLSPFARRIFSKLD
+902 RLSPFARRVFSKLD

-970 KRRMGRLDPQDPEEK
+970 KRRMGRLDPNDPEEK

-999 VVEPEGPNRFK
+999 VVEPEGNNRYK

-1038 FKSRLEDIIRAEKT
+1038 FKSKLEDIIRAEKT

-1082 LEEGLLEKF
+1082 LDEGLLEKF

-1130 MYTERKN
+1130 MYTERK
-1137 YWLDV
+1137 V
-1142 YHADYRKLQ
+1142 CA
-1151 NQYRFVS
+1151 
-1158 EIIENKLVVSKKKK
+1158 
-1172 AVLVQE
+1172 
-1178 LRDRKYEA
+1178 
-1186 FPPKDNKKV
+1186 
-1195 KSTDEELG
+1195 
-1203 KDDVEE
+1203 
-1209 EEADGGA
+1209 A
-1216 RDYDYL
+1216 RPL
-1222 LSMPIWSLTNERLEK
+1222 FWASGFSLTD
-1237 LKNQIAAKK
+1237 
-1246 AEYDELEALN
+1246 AEPL
-1256 EKDLWVKDLDEFVEE
+1256 
-1271 WHTQLKLEEE
+1271 
-1281 ITTGIRRM
+1281 
-1289 GRRTSQKIG
+1289 
-1298 AGRGRRPRDDDDY
+1298 AGGLPR
-1311 QPEKKTK
+1311 
-1318 AKAPKVEKVETKTHQ
+1318 
-1333 RFTEKFQAA
+1333 
-1342 ASAKPAKNDLSDDDF
+1342 
-1357 ALLGKK
+1357 
-1363 AVVKK
+1363 
-1368 EESEPPVS
+1368 
-1376 FTDVAVGRTK
+1376 
-1386 RAAATKSKYVLSDD
+1386 
-1400 SDEDFMDIDKP
+1400 
-1411 DVKDEPEPE
+1411 
-1420 SESEEIVEKPARRGA
+1420 
-1435 TKSKPSYVDDDFG
+1435 
-1448 SESEEVAERKDV
+1448 
-1460 AEKPARRAAKS
+1460 
-1471 KPSYVDDDFGSDSEV
+1471 
-1486 TEKPEIAEK
+1486 
-1495 PARRAAKAKAS
+1495 
-1506 YVDSEFGSDSED
+1506 
-1518 DDDKML
+1518 
-1524 GDVGALVKGI
+1524 
-1534 GAPATSS
+1534 
-1541 SNGGR
+1541 R
-1546 LSLFAMSRP
+1546 LS
-1555 EAGDASIHKIRTKPS
+1555 E
-1570 KSSVEADD
+1570 
-1578 HDDTNYEALAMSS
+1578 
-1591 PRKTSTTK
+1591 
-1599 ANDLDDFLSDDDLP
+1599 
-1613 AATKPAAKAT
+1613 
-1623 VASKAKAPLS
+1623 
-1633 VVPAAT
+1633 
-1639 KKRGR
+1639 
-1644 PPGSKNKPKADDAP
+1644 
-1658 APKAKSAA
+1658 
-1666 AATASKPKAAHL
+1666 
-1678 SPAAKAYAAKKAKA
+1678 
-1692 RKVLS
+1692 
-1697 DDEEDDLADEP
+1697 
-1708 PSPVVPAAKPK
+1708 AAKP
-1719 ARPGRAAA
+1719 
-1727 AKAKPIII
+1727 
-1735 DDDDESDAFVSAD
+1735 VSLHLRD
-1748 SGGGGR
+1748 H
-1754 RRGKKDDS
+1754 
-1762 DAFDMD
+1762 
-1768 DDSE
+1768 

>member
-1 MDSDVDS
+1 MDSDADS
-8 VFNDFQDESD
+8 AFDFGQSDSD

-24 KPKAKAASK
+24 KPKKAAPK
-33 RMVSAKPAKM
+33 KATTKPVKM
-43 VQTTLTGAKAALKK
+43 VQTTLTGAKAASRK
-57 RPKPESDADD
+57 RAKPESDAED
-67 DGMLSNTPPKKK
+67 DGMLSTPPKKPK
-79 TKAAPAAKK
+79 KAAPKK
-88 SSGKPL
+88 ATKPL
-94 HEIANE
+94 AEIENE
-100 SMVLDED
+100 SMQIDNDSDSPV
-107 DEPIAKPAPKSN
+107 AKPPPKSD
-119 KTATETY
+119 KTASEMY
-126 QKLTQLEHI
+126 QKLSHIEQI

-144 SVERMDQK
+144 SVEVTDQK
-152 MWVYNKAEKLME
+152 MWVYNKTEKLME

-199 VTVDRES
+199 VTIDRES

-212 NNGKGI
+212 NNGRGI
-218 PIEMHEK
+218 PVVMHEK

-266 SRRFTIELQD
+266 SRRFTLECQD
-276 SNNGKRYKQTWTDNM
+276 SSNGKRYKQTWTDNM
-291 SNMEKAKITSN
+291 SKMDKAKITAS
-302 KSSDFVRV
+302 KSSDFVKV
-310 SFLPDYKR
+310 IFLPDYKR
-318 FGMENGMDDDLEAL
+318 FGMENGIDDDLEAL
-332 IYRRVY
+332 LYRRVY

-351 NGEHLKVNFKTY
+351 NGEHLKINFKTY
-363 CEMYAKAIANERGD
+363 CELYAKAIALERGD

-382 EKPVAKVEFDQQRS
+382 DKAVAKVEFDQQRH

-401 QIGFTV
+401 QVGFSV
-407 SDGSFQHVSFV
+407 SDGSFQQVSFV

-463 FIFINCLIDNP
+463 FIFVNCLIDNP
-474 AFNSQTKEQL
+474 AFTSQTKEQL

-505 KASEAIASIMEF
+505 KASEVIANIMEF
-517 ADRKADKMMAK
+517 ADRKADKMLAK

-593 VRDASIDQIMKNKE
+593 VRDASLEQIMKNKE

-619 KQEYKDTKGLRYGHL
+619 KQDYKDTKGLRYGHL

-663 RIEDFFQEFITPVV
+663 RIDDFFQEFITPVV
-677 KVWQGNNPKKP
+677 KVWQGPNPKKP
-688 QNLKMFFNLPQY
+688 QNLKTFFNLPQY
-700 EEWKERHK
+700 EKWKEEHK

-716 KYLKGLGSSSN
+716 KYLKGLGTSSN

-741 KKFDIL
+741 KKFEIL
-747 KPEERQLFELAFS
+747 KPEESQLFELAFS

-780 DSTAS
+780 DSTMA
-785 RKTYT
+785 RKSYA
-790 DFVHKELIL
+790 DFVNKELIL

-812 IDGFKPGQRK
+812 IDGLKPGQRK

-837 VAEFAGYVSEVA
+837 VAELAGYISEVA

-902 RLSPFARRIFSKLD
+902 RLSPFARRVFSKLD
-916 EPNLEYQFDDGNMIE
+916 EPILEYQFDDGNMIE
-931 PKVYVPVIPMVLVNG
+931 PKVYVPIIPMVLVNG

-960 YHPIEIVENL
+960 YHPIDIVENL
-970 KRRMGRLDPQDPEEK
+970 KRRMGRLDPNDPEEK
-985 PFKPMTPW
+985 PFEPMTPW

-999 VVEPEGPNRFK
+999 VVEADGPNRYK

-1038 FKSRLEDIIRAEKT
+1038 FKSKLEDILRAEKT
-1052 PSFIKD
+1052 PSWIKD

-1068 HFIIEMEDKHLKAA
+1068 HFVIEIEDKHLKAA
-1082 LEEGLLEKF
+1082 LDEGLLEKF
-1091 KLTKTIATTNLVAFN
+1091 KLTKSITTTNLVAFN
-1106 TRGQIQKYESPEEI
+1106 TRGQIQKYENPEQI

-1130 MYTERKN
+1130 MYSERKTH
-1137 YWLDV
+1137 WLGV
-1142 YHADYRKLQ
+1142 YHADYRKLK
-1151 NQYRFVS
+1151 NQYRFIS

-1172 AVLVQE
+1172 DVLVQE
-1178 LRDRKYEA
+1178 LRDRNYEA
-1186 FPPKDNKKV
+1186 FPPKDDKKT

-1203 KDDVEE
+1203 KDDGDE
-1209 EEADGGA
+1209 EEASAGA

-1237 LKNQIAAKK
+1237 LKNMIAAKK
-1246 AEYDELEALN
+1246 AEYDELNALD
-1256 EKDLWVKDLDEFVEE
+1256 EKDLWVKDLDGFVEE

-1281 ITTGIRRM
+1281 ISTGIRRM
-1289 GRRTSQKIG
+1289 GRRTSLKIG
-1298 AGRGRRPRDDDDY
+1298 AGRGRKPRDDDDY
-1311 QPEKKTK
+1311 EPEKKSRPR
-1318 AKAPKVEKVETKTHQ
+1318 AKAAPKPEKVKVETKTHE
-1333 RFTEKFQAA
+1333 RFAEKFGAA
-1342 ASAKPAKNDLSDDDF
+1342 AKPKPKNDLSDDDF
-1357 ALLGKK
+1357 AALGKK
-1363 AVVKK
+1363 AVVK
-1368 EESEPPVS
+1368 EESKQPAPIS
-1376 FTDVAVGRTK
+1376 DDLTNGRTK
-1386 RAAATKSKYVLSDD
+1386 RATATKSKYILSDD
-1400 SDEDFMDIDKP
+1400 SDDDFIELGKP
-1411 DVKDEPEPE
+1411 EVK
-1420 SESEEIVEKPARRGA
+1420 EEA
-1435 TKSKPSYVDDDFG
+1435 FG
-1448 SESEEVAERKDV
+1448 SESDDEVV
-1460 AEKPARRAAKS
+1460 EKPTKRAAAS
-1471 KPSYVDDDFGSDSEV
+1471 KARPRYVDEDFGSD
-1486 TEKPEIAEK
+1486 T
-1495 PARRAAKAKAS
+1495 
-1506 YVDSEFGSDSED
+1506 DED

-1524 GDVGALVKGI
+1524 GDVGAMVKGI
-1534 GAPATSS
+1534 GAPAASS

-1555 EAGDASIHKIRTKPS
+1555 EAGDAPIPKLKAKSS
-1570 KSSVEADD
+1570 KSILDNDS

-1591 PRKTSTTK
+1591 PRKSTK
-1599 ANDLDDFLSDDDLP
+1599 PDDLDDFLSDDDLP
-1613 AATKPAAKAT
+1613 AVSTKPAAKPTA
-1623 VASKAKAPLS
+1623 ASKAKAPLS

-1644 PPGSKNKPKADDAP
+1644 PPGSKNKPKDDDDAAP
-1658 APKAKSAA
+1658 ASKTAKAA
-1666 AATASKPKAAHL
+1666 AKPKAVALAKPKTAAL

-1692 RKVLS
+1692 SRKVVS
-1697 DDEEDDLADEP
+1697 DDEDDILADDEP
-1708 PSPVVPAAKPK
+1708 PSPVAKPK

-1727 AKAKPIII
+1727 ARAKPIYI
-1735 DDDDESDAFVSAD
+1735 DDDDEDDSFV
-1748 SGGGGR
+1748 SGGGGG
-1754 RRGKKDDS
+1754 RGKGRKEDSEDEFGMEDDS
-1762 DAFDMD
+1762 D
-1768 DDSE
+1768 